1 MRPPYRVLPPVG
13 VQLCGHRYGPCP
25 FTPLRPDAAATR
37 EPWRKPRRCCRCAR
51 AAVAP
56 RHPAGMPRCRMRR
69 LEGRGAGATDT
80 AAAGSRQQ
88 RRPLRA
94 GTAGVLDFPAP
105 STPGLAGDGATSRSG
120 SAQSPPQTPVVCASV
135 PPSHGS
141 PRRARPPQPPSDR
154 PRTPPRL
161 GASESGQRR
170 AKYAGRAAAMSRFVM
185 FSGPSSGPQAAQG
198 GPAQVQ
204 HMAAARG
211 PVARRRYRTR
221 SPASKVMRTS
231 SQVVL

>member
-13 VQLCGHRYGPCP
+13 VQLCRHRYGPCP
-25 FTPLRPDAAATR
+25 FTPLRPDAPATR

-154 PRTPPRL
+154 PRTRHGSALPNRASGARSTRAAPPQCHVSSCFRDPVAVPKPPR
-161 GASESGQRR
+161 
-170 AKYAGRAAAMSRFVM
+170 AGRRRCNTWRPHA
-185 FSGPSSGPQAAQG
+185 GQW
-198 GPAQVQ
+198 
-204 HMAAARG
+204 RG
-211 PVARRRYRTR
+211 VGTAPARRPPR
-221 SPASKVMRTS
+221 SCARRPR
-231 SQVVL
+231 

>member
-1 MRPPYRVLPPVG
+1 MPA
-13 VQLCGHRYGPCP
+13 
-25 FTPLRPDAAATR
+25 PLRTVPVYAVAAGCCCNARTMAEATSLLSVR
-37 EPWRKPRRCCRCAR
+37 TCSGRSASPSRHATLPTRPHAPPRR
-51 AAVAP
+51 P
-56 RHPAGMPRCRMRR
+56 
-69 LEGRGAGATDT
+69 GRGATDT